1 MYDDRTYLD
10 NNAVLYLRGREYHIT
25 GLEGAGTS
33 SIVYH
38 ATVSVSD
45 NSIKTEKKVLIK
57 ELYPMNLSIVRNKT
71 TGALIIPKR
80 SQNNFI
86 KYIESFKKAVKLQIE
101 FHNPLEEESDTLSAT
116 NSTSSI
122 EDVCEHGNTL
132 YSVMSI
138 DNGQTYDKYD
148 NDDLRSHI
156 EICKNLAEA
165 IWKYHKRG
173 YLHLDIKPKNIFVLA
188 GSNQIKLFDF
198 DTVQLKGDINNRN
211 CRVSF
216 TEEFAPP
223 ELYLITRDRSYYGQ
237 IDQRSDIYLIGATLF
252 YKLFG
257 RTPSFSDRFPYKT
270 WDFGESTIARTA
282 SPQVKDQLTVV
293 LRKTL
298 AQLRE
303 GRYNDVS
310 ELLCAFDCILD
321 LLKFKY
327 NLVNQNIYKTSGD
340 YYIPRTQ
347 EIKQIRNILNENH
360 IAYLYG
366 MGGIGKSETAR
377 AYVEEY
383 RNDYSVIQFI
393 GYQTDLAKAIASLSF
408 SDDEGFNDNAHNED
422 DRYKMVFTRLSGK
435 LLNNERTLIIIDNY
449 NYISDAAK
457 DISEKDQKVLE
468 TNRKVLQDLTK
479 LSIHFIF
486 TTRNKPLPHDIKKRV
501 EINEFT
507 SDELRELFFQINPRY
522 KDDPERV
529 KKVDKILELTGY
541 HTLTVDLIA
550 RQSASIE
557 GMGNHTLDDLIDVIS
572 RSGINNEVDVIVP
585 NNKDE
590 KDTYD
595 IVYNHIKALFDFNQL
610 SDMEEY
616 VLATAALLPVTGMKE
631 KDFCEL
637 IAIDKVSN
645 HPTGWGLNKTITKLV
660 ESGWLCR
667 NSHMKYD
674 ENDPL
679 FKPALDTGAII
690 NETVSIVSMHP
701 LIADTAIN
709 ELGFDSV
716 FFKYFSEN
724 LEYHY
729 KEKWCIFDDFW
740 ENNVIS
746 IMDSPEY
753 IVINTCD
760 EMIIRLLYRAPINH
774 NNFVFI
780 SKLAYVILCY
790 QRVSDFDA
798 FLHKAN
804 EYIDKNENNDPCDLA
819 WYYKLLCIRYCIY
832 RLPQK
837 IVPPEY
843 TNSINENDKYNNE
856 AKKFAI
862 LSFEYF
868 SKVLDNADKADLA
881 EEFAIA
887 FWYSHDFETAFSF
900 RKLSL
905 KYSKKTNDKKRISH
919 ALYELGQSF
928 YNYVYEIDIQ
938 ADRIRYLKYSELVI
952 KQAINLYNQLP
963 QNNQDKLMAW
973 TGFLKQ
979 IRFYI
984 ENPSSLP
991 LYTLFQLA

>member
-1 MYDDRTYLD
+1 MTIERKDLSPRQTITLGNDKYTISGK
-10 NNAVLYLRGREYHIT
+10 RGD
-25 GLEGAGTS
+25 GTS
-33 SIVYH
+33 SIVYN
-38 ATVSVSD
+38 ATTHIEAL
-45 NSIKTEKKVLIK
+45 NKAKKVLIK
-57 ELYPMNLSIVRNKT
+57 ELFPVNLNIRRDSV
-71 TGALIIPKR
+71 GALIIPKA
-80 SQNNFI
+80 SVDLFK
-86 KYIESFKKAVKLQIE
+86 KYKESFINAAKLQLD
-101 FHNPLEEESDTLSAT
+101 FHNPSEDADTASST
-116 NSTSSI
+116 NSTSNL
-122 EDVCEHGNTL
+122 ENLYECGNTL
-132 YSVMSI
+132 YSVMSL
-138 DNGQTYDKYD
+138 DDGQTYEEY
-148 NDDLRSHI
+148 NSDDLRSHI
-156 EICKNLAEA
+156 EICRNLALA
-165 IWKYHKRG
+165 IGRYHERG
-173 YLHLDIKPKNIFVLA
+173 YLHLDIKPENIFVLA
-188 GSNQIKLFDF
+188 ESNQIKLFDF
-198 DTVQLKGDINNRN
+198 DTVQRKEDITHQN
-211 CRVSF
+211 CQLSYTRAY
-216 TEEFAPP
+216 APP
-223 ELYLITRDRSYYGQ
+223 ELLLAETDSDYYKK
-237 IDQRSDIYLIGATLF
+237 IDERTDIYMIGATLL

-257 RTPSFSDRFPYKT
+257 RTPNPIDTFPFQT
-270 WDFGESTIARTA
+270 WDFHNLEITKTA
-282 SPQVKDQLTVV
+282 SPQLKNKLTDV
-293 LRKTL
+293 LRKSL
-298 AQLRE
+298 AQMQDN
-303 GRYNDVS
+303 RYNNIL
-310 ELLCAFDCILD
+310 EMMCALDHILD
-321 LLKFKY
+321 LLKYDYYLRNY
-327 NLVNQNIYKTSGD
+327 NVYKTSGN

-347 EIKQIRNILNENH
+347 EIESIKNTLTEYH
-360 IAYLYG
+360 MVYVYG

-383 RNDYSVIQFI
+383 RNDYSVIQLV
-393 GYQTDLAKAIASLSF
+393 GYQTDLAKTIEALSF
-408 SDDEGFNDNAHNED
+408 SDDEGFKGNVQSEN
-422 DRYKMVFTRLSGK
+422 DRYQIVYNRLSDK

-449 NYISDAAK
+449 NYISDVAK

-468 TNRKVLQDLTK
+468 TNRKVLQDLNK

-486 TTRNKPLPHDIKKRV
+486 TTRNTPLQHDIRKGI
-501 EINEFT
+501 EIKEFS
-507 SDELRELFFQINPRY
+507 SDELRDLFFQINPRY

-557 GMGNHTLDDLIDVIS
+557 GMGNHTFDDLIDVIS

-716 FFKYFSEN
+716 FFKYFFEN

-938 ADRIRYLKYSELVI
+938 ADRIRFLKYSELVI